1 MRRTHQAGVTLVEMI
16 AVVAIIGLIAAISF
30 PAISAGLESIR
41 LASATDAV
49 AAFLNAALVRA
60 ERRQQTIE
68 VTVSITANNLALHS
82 TEPGFVRSLPMP
94 QGVTLVRVHPQLPE
108 SAEETERRFYIQPY
122 GAIPGVG
129 IELANARG
137 VHRIVRVDPTTGV
150 AQVEQV
156 QQQQ

>member
-1 MRRTHQAGVTLVEMI
+1 MRKERQAGVTLVEMI

-30 PAISAGLESIR
+30 PAVAAGLESIR

-49 AAFLNAALVRA
+49 TAFLNGALVRA

-68 VTVSITANNLALHS
+68 VAVSMAANTITLHS

-94 QGVTLVRVHPQLPE
+94 EGVTLVRVHPQLPE
-108 SAEETERRFYIQPY
+108 AAEESERRFYIYPY
-122 GAIPGVG
+122 GAIPGIG
-129 IELANARG
+129 IELANRRG

-150 AQVEQV
+150 AQVEQL
-156 QQQQ
+156 Q